1 MASKLQEF
9 WNEFDWEKELRK
21 DDERIHTYFRELPSY
36 IDLPNEDELIYK
48 RIKRREDLVPHGG
61 VWPLQFW
68 EMENPSEEDLDP
80 MAQMRD
86 KALQTSASG
95 STALVISY
103 KQAKILAMF
112 PVIDPELAKHQEVM
126 RLQCLVGKLIVALI
140 NILNLSSAG
149 ELPALRIAM
158 CKRCMATLNEI
169 YGELKKLEPL
179 SNCEESEFYIQHMFS
194 RFGLI
199 RDDVLETLKKLRNP
213 SAKSS
218 NPFDMGT
225 DEDIDDDD
233 IPF

>member
-1 MASKLQEF
+1 MASPLQEL

-61 VWPLQFW
+61 VWPLQFC
-68 EMENPSEEDLDP
+68 ELENPTEEDLDP

-86 KALQTSASG
+86 KALLFSD
-95 STALVISY
+95 STALIICY

-112 PVIDPELAKHQEVM
+112 PVIDPELAKCQEVM
-126 RLQCLVGKLIVALI
+126 GLQCTVGKLIVGLI
-140 NILNLSSAG
+140 NILNLATSG
-149 ELPALRIAM
+149 ELPALRIAL

-169 YGELKKLEPL
+169 YGGLKKLEPI
-179 SNCEESEFYIQHMFS
+179 SHCEESEFYIRHMFS
-194 RFGLI
+194 RFGLV
-199 RDDVLETLKKLRNP
+199 RDEILEMLKKLRNP
-213 SAKSS
+213 SAKNS
-218 NPFDMGT
+218 NPFDT
-225 DEDIDDDD
+225 DIDDDD

>member
-1 MASKLQEF
+1 MASPLQEL

-21 DDERIHTYFRELPSY
+21 DDERIHTYFCELPSY

-68 EMENPSEEDLDP
+68 ELENPTEEDLDP

-86 KALQTSASG
+86 KALLFSD
-95 STALVISY
+95 STVLLISY

-112 PVIDPELAKHQEVM
+112 PVIDPELAKCQEVM
-126 RLQCLVGKLIVALI
+126 RLQCTVGKLIVGLI
-140 NILNLSSAG
+140 NILNLEASG
-149 ELPALRIAM
+149 DLPALRIAL

-169 YGELKKLEPL
+169 YGELKKLETI
-179 SNCEESEFYIQHMFS
+179 SNCEEATFYIRHMFS
-194 RFGLI
+194 RFELV
-199 RDDVLETLKKLRNP
+199 RDEILEMLKKLRNP
-213 SAKSS
+213 STKNS
-218 NPFDMGT
+218 NPFDT
-225 DEDIDDDD
+225 DIDDDD